1 MQGSD
6 DSVFK
11 GRLTTLLSASKLV
24 KSIYY
29 FESIDSTQDYANS
42 LPHDKSIHGTLI
54 IAKYQKIGKGRIGR
68 SWISPHGGLW
78 MSIVLVPDFSIDNL
92 LFTQFIG
99 ALAVAEAIKE
109 MTKINCRL
117 KWPNDVLINGKKVCG
132 ILVDVN
138 LESEKKKIIMG
149 IGLNANVEISL
160 INNSINVDSKATS
173 LKEEYGND
181 IDLAYITNSVVHKI
195 EYYYD
200 NLLRTG
206 KTMEILDRW
215 KQESDIFGK
224 RAIVYDGTQKF
235 SGEVIDLDNNGSLI
249 MRLDDSSIKKII
261 YYSNVS
267 FF

>member
-1 MQGSD
+1 MEGSD
-6 DSVFK
+6 ESVFEA
-11 GRLTTLLSASKLV
+11 RLTKMLSASKLV

-42 LPHDKSIHGTLI
+42 LPHDKSLHGTLI
-54 IAKYQKIGKGRIGR
+54 IAKNQKMGKGRIGR

-99 ALAVAEAIKE
+99 ALAVAEAINE
-109 MTKINCRL
+109 ITEISCRL
-117 KWPNDVLINGKKVCG
+117 KWPNDVLIDGKKVCG

-138 LESEKKKIIMG
+138 LESEKKTIILG
-149 IGLNANVEISL
+149 IGLNANVESSF
-160 INNSINVDSKATS
+160 INNSINCDFKATS

-181 IDLAYITNSVVHKI
+181 IDLVDITDSIINKI
-195 EYYYD
+195 EYYYY

-206 KTMEILDRW
+206 KSTEILDRW
-215 KQESDIFGK
+215 KQQSDMFGR
-224 RAIVYDGTQKF
+224 RAVVYDGTQKF

-261 YYSNVS
+261 YFNNVS
-267 FF
+267 FS

>member
-1 MQGSD
+1 MEVSD
-6 DSVFK
+6 ESVFK
-11 GRLTTLLSASKLV
+11 TRLTKLLSTSKLV
-24 KSIYY
+24 KSIYF
-29 FESIDSTQDYANS
+29 FENLDSTQDYANLLPPNDS
-42 LPHDKSIHGTLI
+42 LHGTLI
-54 IAKYQKIGKGRIGR
+54 IARSQKMGKGRIGR
-68 SWISPHGGLW
+68 PWISPRGGLW
-78 MSIVLVPDFSIDNL
+78 MSIALVPDFSIDNL

-109 MTKINCRL
+109 TTKIKCRI

-160 INNSINVDSKATS
+160 INNSINVNSKATS
-173 LKEEYGND
+173 LKAEYGND
-181 IDLAYITNSVVHKI
+181 IDLAYITNSVVRKF

-200 NLLRTG
+200 NLLRPG

-215 KQESDIFGK
+215 KQESDMFGK

>member
-1 MQGSD
+1 MEGSD
-6 DSVFK
+6 ESVFK
-11 GRLTTLLSASKLV
+11 ARLTKLLSASKLV

-42 LPHDKSIHGTLI
+42 LPHDKSLHGTLI
-54 IAKYQKIGKGRIGR
+54 IAKNQKMGKGRIGR

-99 ALAVAEAIKE
+99 ALAVAEAINE
-109 MTKINCRL
+109 ITEIGCRL
-117 KWPNDVLINGKKVCG
+117 KWPNDVLIDGKKVCG

-138 LESEKKKIIMG
+138 LEREKKTIILG
-149 IGLNANVEISL
+149 IGLNANVESSL
-160 INNSINVDSKATS
+160 INNSINGDFKATS
-173 LKEEYGND
+173 LKEEYGSD
-181 IDLAYITNSVVHKI
+181 IDLVDITDSIINKI
-195 EYYYD
+195 EYYYY

-206 KTMEILDRW
+206 KSMEILNRW
-215 KQESDIFGK
+215 KQQSDIFER

-261 YYSNVS
+261 YYQNVS
-267 FF
+267 FS

>member
-1 MQGSD
+1 MEASD
-6 DSVFK
+6 DSAFK
-11 GRLTTLLSASKLV
+11 TRLAKLLSTSKLV
-24 KSIYY
+24 KSIYF
-29 FESIDSTQDYANS
+29 FENLDSTQDYANI
-42 LPHDKSIHGTLI
+42 LPHNDSLHGTLI
-54 IAKYQKIGKGRIGR
+54 IAKSQIMGKGRIGR
-68 SWISPHGGLW
+68 PWISPRGGLW

-99 ALAVAEAIKE
+99 ALAVADAIKE
-109 MTKINCRL
+109 TTKITCRL
-117 KWPNDVLINGKKVCG
+117 KWPNDILIKGKKVCG

-138 LESEKKKIIMG
+138 LESEKMRIIMG
-149 IGLNANVEISL
+149 IGLNANVESSL

-181 IDLAYITNSVVHKI
+181 IDLVYITSSVVHKI

-200 NLLRTG
+200 NLLRPG
-206 KTMEILDRW
+206 KTIEILDRW

-224 RAIVYDGTQKF
+224 RAIVCDGTQKF
-235 SGEVIDLDNNGSLI
+235 EGEVIDLDNNGSLI

-261 YYSNVS
+261 YYSSVS

>member
-1 MQGSD
+1 
-6 DSVFK
+6 
-11 GRLTTLLSASKLV
+11 
-24 KSIYY
+24 
-29 FESIDSTQDYANS
+29 
-42 LPHDKSIHGTLI
+42 
-54 IAKYQKIGKGRIGR
+54 
-68 SWISPHGGLW
+68 
-78 MSIVLVPDFSIDNL
+78 
-92 LFTQFIG
+92 
-99 ALAVAEAIKE
+99 
-109 MTKINCRL
+109 
-117 KWPNDVLINGKKVCG
+117 
-132 ILVDVN
+132 
-138 LESEKKKIIMG
+138 MG

-160 INNSINVDSKATS
+160 INNSINVNSKATS
-173 LKEEYGND
+173 LKAEYGND

>member
-1 MQGSD
+1 MEASNE
-6 DSVFK
+6 SVFK
-11 GRLTTLLSASKLV
+11 TKLTKLLSTSKLV
-24 KSIYY
+24 KSIYF
-29 FESIDSTQDYANS
+29 FENLDSTQDYANI
-42 LPHDKSIHGTLI
+42 LPHNDSLHGTLI
-54 IAKYQKIGKGRIGR
+54 IARSQKMGKGRIGR
-68 SWISPHGGLW
+68 PWISPRGGLW

-109 MTKINCRL
+109 TTKITCRL

-138 LESEKKKIIMG
+138 LESEKKRIIIG
-149 IGLNANVEISL
+149 IGLNANVESSL
-160 INNSINVDSKATS
+160 INNSINVDSKVTS
-173 LKEEYGND
+173 
-181 IDLAYITNSVVHKI
+181 SVVHKI

-200 NLLRTG
+200 NLLRPG

-215 KQESDIFGK
+215 KQESDMFGK
-224 RAIVYDGTQKF
+224 RAIVYDGIQKF
-235 SGEVIDLDNNGSLI
+235 GGEVIDLDNNGSLI

-261 YYSNVS
+261 YYSSVS